1 MADYLLDTNV
11 IIDYLRGDP
20 VKVALLQKYVSMGS
34 LIYSCEITVAEIFS
48 GMRESERE
56 DTESF
61 LNTLYYAPIDQ
72 STAKNAGEFRK
83 IYRAKGKQITLADAL
98 ITSVAITH
106 NLILLTDNI
115 KDYPMPELKKEK
127 PL

>member
-11 IIDYLRGDP
+11 IIDYLRGDS
-20 VKVALLQKYVSMGS
+20 VKILLLQKYVSLGS
-34 LIYSCEITVAEIFS
+34 LLYSCEITVAEIFS
-48 GMRESERE
+48 GMREKERE
-56 DTESF
+56 NTEHF
-61 LNTLYYAPIDQ
+61 LNTLFYVPIDQ

-83 IYRAKGKQITLADAL
+83 IYRARGKQITLADAL
-98 ITSVAITH
+98 IASVAVAH

-127 PL
+127 PI